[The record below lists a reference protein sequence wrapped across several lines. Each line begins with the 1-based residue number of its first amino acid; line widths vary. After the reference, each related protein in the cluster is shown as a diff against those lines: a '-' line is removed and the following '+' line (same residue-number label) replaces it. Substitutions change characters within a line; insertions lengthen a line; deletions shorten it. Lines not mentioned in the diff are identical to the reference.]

1 MLHLI
6 NTTSTQINVSI
17 VVLNLNFRGALDI
30 LPFESSTSMTCQT
43 NPTIVLIG
51 AGAVAKTYAKAFVES
66 LPYEVAAVADVR
78 KEAAEEV
85 AAVVDAQAF
94 DDIETMIAEV
104 LPKVAIVCTPPVTHP
119 DICIELMNM
128 GIHVLCEQPLAIKS
142 HDARRMVNASR
153 ANDAVFTM
161 GSQFRFAED
170 LQETRRLIN
179 SGILGDIVLFENK
192 FAGQVDASQRW
203 NSTPEISGGGVLI
216 DRGTHSVDIMRFL
229 LGSIIDLQ
237 VVEGRRIQVP
247 DVEDTVRL
255 FLRSESGAAGS
266 IDLSWSM
273 NNVHSHFISV
283 YGSEGTLLVGW
294 DESKY
299 RSNDSDWTVFGSGY
313 DEVAAFRSQI
323 LNFVETIYG
332 DQELA
337 VSHEDAL
344 ASVSTIETGYEALRT
359 DKWHAVTEKHEPWSR
374 PSTTKYVSQ

>member
-1 MLHLI
+1 
-6 NTTSTQINVSI
+6 
-17 VVLNLNFRGALDI
+17 
-30 LPFESSTSMTCQT
+30 
-43 NPTIVLIG
+43 
-51 AGAVAKTYAKAFVES
+51 
-66 LPYEVAAVADVR
+66 
-78 KEAAEEV
+78 
-85 AAVVDAQAF
+85 
-94 DDIETMIAEV
+94 
-104 LPKVAIVCTPPVTHP
+104 
-119 DICIELMNM
+119 MNM
-128 GIHVLCEQPLAIKS
+128 GIHVLCEPPLAIKS
-142 HDARRMVNASR
+142 HDARRMINVSR

-313 DEVAAFRSQI
+313 NEVAAFSSQI

-337 VSHEDAL
+337 VSHEAAL

-359 DKWHAVTEKHEPWSR
+359 EKWHAVTAKHEPWSR
-374 PSTTKYVSQ
+374 PSTTKYVSP